1 MHTIIEK
8 IDRLL
13 IVKAAFF
20 LPKEQQIR
28 LERWLRGKEE
38 FRKLQQADAV
48 IVSYGKSGRTWLR
61 VLLSRFYQ
69 LQYGLSEHQL
79 IGFDNLQRHNAY
91 IPQLFFTHANYIT
104 DYTNNHSSQADF
116 YTSKVVLLVRNPLD
130 VAVAQ
135 FFQWKYRMRAGKK
148 LLNKYPAHDSDMSIF
163 DFVMAQDTGLT
174 AIIDY
179 LNGWASEADQMYK
192 LLIVRYEDLHS
203 DSANTLNTIVNFI
216 GTPGSRQHID
226 AAVSCASADNMPEL
240 ELKHTFW
247 ASGSRL
253 LARDKHNP
261 DSYQAS
267 KAEVGGY
274 KDYFTDAQ
282 LQTLHK
288 IVADRLHPMFTESYS
303 PNGPLCFHSDQLHSD
318 QQQADGWRQGRR
330 VCFATLLAK

>member
-13 IVKAAFF
+13 IVKAVFF
-20 LPKEQQIR
+20 LPKEQKIR

-48 IVSYGKSGRTWLR
+48 IVSYGNSGRTWLR

-79 IGFDNLQRHNAY
+79 IGFDNLHRSNVY
-91 IPQLFFTHANYIT
+91 IPQLFFTHANYIK
-104 DYTNNHSSQADF
+104 DYTNNRHSQADF

-130 VAVAQ
+130 VAVSQ
-135 FFQWKYRMRAGKK
+135 FFQWKYRMQAGKK
-148 LLNKYPAHDSDMSIF
+148 ALNKYPAHGSDMSIY

-179 LNGWASEADQMYK
+179 LNCWANEADHMYK
-192 LLIVRYEDLHS
+192 LLIVRYEDLHR
-203 DSANTLNTIVNFI
+203 DTGNMLNTIVNFI

-226 AAVSCASADNMPEL
+226 DAVRFASVETMRQMEQ
-240 ELKHTFW
+240 KRTFW
-247 ASGSRL
+247 LSGSRL
-253 LARDKHNP
+253 LTKDKNNP
-261 DSYQAS
+261 DSYKVR
-267 KAEVGGY
+267 KAKVGGY
-274 KDYFTDAQ
+274 KEYFDDVQ

-288 IVADRLHPMFTESYS
+288 IVADRLHPMFTERHV
-303 PNGPLCFHSDQLHSD
+303 PNGPLYFHSDQPP
-318 QQQADGWRQGRR
+318 ADGWCQGRR
-330 VCFATLLAK
+330 VCFAALLAK